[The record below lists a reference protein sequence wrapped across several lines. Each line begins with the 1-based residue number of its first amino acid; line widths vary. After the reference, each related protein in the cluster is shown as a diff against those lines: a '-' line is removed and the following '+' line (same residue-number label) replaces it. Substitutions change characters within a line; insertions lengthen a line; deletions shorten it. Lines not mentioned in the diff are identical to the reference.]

1 MKRIPACL
9 LTLLLSSCVA
19 VSPAF
24 AKPRITG
31 GNHPPIPSKPRV
43 TGGPLKPSI
52 AEPLR
57 PRCRFVVGRFVC
69 WSY

>member
-1 MKRIPACL
+1 MKRSWILALCL
-9 LTLLLSSCVA
+9 LVTSCAVA
-19 VSPAF
+19 TPAF

-31 GNHPPIPSKPRV
+31 GNHPPLINKPRV

-57 PRCRFVVGRFVC
+57 PRCRFQVGRFVC
-69 WSY
+69 VPY

>member
-1 MKRIPACL
+1 MKRI
-9 LTLLLSSCVA
+9 LTLALCAFILSHAVA
-19 VSPAF
+19 IPAF

-31 GNHPPIPSKPRV
+31 GNHPPLINKPRV

-57 PRCRFVVGRFVC
+57 PRCRFQVGRFVC
-69 WSY
+69 VPY

>member
-1 MKRIPACL
+1 MKRSLILALC
-9 LTLLLSSCVA
+9 LTLVSCA
-19 VSPAF
+19 VVTPAY

-31 GNHPPIPSKPRV
+31 GNHPPLINKPRV

-57 PRCRFVVGRFVC
+57 PRCRFQIGRFVC
-69 WSY
+69 VPY